1 MTRMMMTTTAV
12 VVLVAVA
19 AAMMMMRVVVMK
31 EVDMEDVAISAV
43 KPFVQS
49 RDPSKVQGTC
59 RTSRFVHACHH
70 YQ

>member
-1 MTRMMMTTTAV
+1 MTRMMTTTTAV
-12 VVLVAVA
+12 IVLVAAAA
-19 AAMMMMRVVVMK
+19 AAMMMEAVVMK
-31 EVDMEDVAISAV
+31 EVGMSAV

-70 YQ
+70 CQ

>member
-19 AAMMMMRVVVMK
+19 AMMMMRAVVMK

-59 RTSRFVHACHH
+59 RT
-70 YQ
+70 